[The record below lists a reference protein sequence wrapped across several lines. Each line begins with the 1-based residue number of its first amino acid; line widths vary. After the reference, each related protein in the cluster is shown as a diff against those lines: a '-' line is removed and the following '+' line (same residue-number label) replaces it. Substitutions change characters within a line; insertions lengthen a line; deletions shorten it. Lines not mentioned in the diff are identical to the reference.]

1 MLPSLPVE
9 FKEGAPVVDR
19 SDNPIA
25 VQAGEVIGHWGEHQ
39 IAKAGAS
46 GFVKDADSKA
56 VNFEVFVA
64 EQDSKDDS
72 EKRNKQVKG

>member
-1 MLPSLPVE
+1 
-9 FKEGAPVVDR
+9 
-19 SDNPIA
+19 

-46 GFVKDADSKA
+46 GLVKDADSKA
-56 VNFEVFVA
+56 VHFEVFVT

-72 EKRNKQVKG
+72 EKRNKQAKG